1 MAKRWYVL
9 NTYSGYEQ
17 KVYNNLMTRIKN
29 MDLQNN
35 VFKVQIP
42 TERIAEIKEGGER
55 VEKDKK
61 VLPGYILVQ
70 MELDDESW
78 AAVRNT
84 PGVTSFVGSGG
95 KPSPL
100 TREEYNKIMHR
111 SGNKVA
117 SRTSTSFEVGQ
128 TVKVVSG
135 PLADWDGTITEIMA
149 DSGKVKI
156 NVSILGRETPTELSI
171 SQIAKI

>member
-1 MAKRWYVL
+1 MSRVETMNL
-9 NTYSGYEQ
+9 Q
-17 KVYNNLMTRIKN
+17 K
-29 MDLQNN
+29 N

-42 TERIAEIKEGGER
+42 IERVAEIKEGGER
-55 VEKDKK
+55 VEKDKN

-70 MELDDESW
+70 MELDDRSW

-100 TREEYNKIMHR
+100 TREEYNKIMGR
-111 SGNKVA
+111 SGTKVA
-117 SRTSTSFEVGQ
+117 SRTATAFEVGQ

-135 PLADWDGTITEIMA
+135 PLADFDGAITEIMT

-156 NVSILGRETPTELSI
+156 NVSILGRETPVELSF

>member
-1 MAKRWYVL
+1 MAKRWYVI

-17 KVYNNLMTRIKN
+17 QVYNALMNRIET
-29 MDLQNN
+29 MHLQDNI
-35 VFKVQIP
+35 FKVKIP
-42 TERIAEIKEGGER
+42 TERVAEIKEGGER

-70 MELDDESW
+70 MELDDKSW
-78 AAVRNT
+78 TAVRNT

-100 TREEYNKIMHR
+100 TREEYNKIIGR
-111 SGNKVA
+111 SGSKVA
-117 SRTSTSFEVGQ
+117 TRTATAFEVGQ

-135 PLADWDGTITEIMA
+135 PLADFDGTITEVML
-149 DSGKVKI
+149 DSGKAKI
-156 NVSILGRETPTELSI
+156 NVSILGRETPTEVAF

>member
-17 KVYNNLMTRIKN
+17 QVYNNLMTRIET
-29 MDLQNN
+29 MDLQKN

-42 TERIAEIKEGGER
+42 TERVAEIKEGGER

-70 MELDDESW
+70 MELDDNSW

-111 SGNKVA
+111 SGTKVS
-117 SRTSTSFEVGQ
+117 SRATTSFEVVQ

-135 PLADWDGTITEIMA
+135 PLADFDGTITEIMTDA
-149 DSGKVKI
+149 GKVKI
-156 NVSILGRETPTELSI
+156 NVSILGRETPVELSF

>member
-1 MAKRWYVL
+1 MNL
-9 NTYSGYEQ
+9 Q
-17 KVYNNLMTRIKN
+17 K
-29 MDLQNN
+29 N

-42 TERIAEIKEGGER
+42 IERVAEIKEGGER

-70 MELDDESW
+70 MELDDRSW

-111 SGNKVA
+111 SGTKVA
-117 SRTSTSFEVGQ
+117 SRTSTAFEIGQ

-135 PLADWDGTITEIMA
+135 PLADFDGTITEIMP

-156 NVSILGRETPTELSI
+156 NVSIFGQETPTELTI